1 MCKGPSTRVLSAC
14 GCERC
19 ATRLPNFPK
28 TAAGIASGALPTAPM
43 ADRFLRGC
51 KGDAKKAAHVLTDS
65 LCWREEYGADA
76 LRDESEPDGA
86 PRAAVVQSFYPT
98 ALHTRRDRKGRVVW
112 IERVGLCDPS
122 IASAKRVYQNAAG
135 QWEDGPTAWL
145 RCHVRLNEL
154 AGRQH
159 AERVVIMDMQEMNSG
174 HVSSAGIAL
183 IKSMIALDQRHY
195 PETLH
200 ALLIVNAPWILEK
213 AFAIIRQG
221 MDPVTLGKIKVL
233 GSTTNASVHSELLA
247 HIDVADLPDFLGG
260 ELAGCCPIHPR
271 LRAGS
276 APVDGEATTTIDAG
290 ATRHASAAVPVPVEG
305 SELWIRSSAACA
317 VTVDVIIDGGAAVT
331 GASVGPAP
339 QCFPLAAAEG
349 AGEVELRVTSTN
361 RMRSGA
367 IFWTLGGVS
376 ADAWA
381 VE

>member
-1 MCKGPSTRVLSAC
+1 M
-14 GCERC
+14 
-19 ATRLPNFPK
+19 
-28 TAAGIASGALPTAPM
+28 
-43 ADRFLRGC
+43 
-51 KGDAKKAAHVLTDS
+51 
-65 LCWREEYGADA
+65 
-76 LRDESEPDGA
+76 
-86 PRAAVVQSFYPT
+86 
-98 ALHTRRDRKGRVVW
+98 
-112 IERVGLCDPS
+112 
-122 IASAKRVYQNAAG
+122 
-135 QWEDGPTAWL
+135 
-145 RCHVRLNEL
+145 RLNEL

-159 AERVVIMDMQEMNSG
+159 AERVVIMDMQEKNSG

-290 ATRHASAAVPVPVEG
+290 ATRHARAALPAAAA
-305 SELWIRSSAACA
+305 ELWVRSSAACA
-317 VTVDVIIDGGAAVT
+317 VTVDVIVGGAAAVT
-331 GASVGPAP
+331 AASVGQR

-349 AGEVELRVTSTN
+349 AGGSSCGRNPHVQQGFL
-361 RMRSGA
+361 
-367 IFWTLGGVS
+367 TLGGVS